1 MKTIKYWLKSY
12 IVIIVFLTLGLN
24 SCTKK
29 EKKEVVEEPE
39 TTELKEVKPFFKFS
53 LAQWSLHKQIRSG
66 ELSPLDFA
74 QKASEF
80 GFEGIEYVSQLYRE
94 ELKKDKDPAVAM
106 QNLLDTL
113 KMKSE
118 KYGVKNVLIMVD
130 NEGNLGT
137 VDLKKRKQAIENHKK
152 WVDAAAFLGCHS
164 IRVNAKGEG
173 TAEEVAKAAVDALS
187 KLSDYAAKQGINVL
201 VENHGGYSSNGEWL
215 TNVMKTVGK
224 PNCGTLPDFG
234 NFCLTES
241 YGSINDDNCKEAY
254 DIYKGVGEM
263 MHYAKAVSAKS
274 YDFDEDG
281 NQASID
287 YVKMLQ
293 IVKDAG
299 YTGFIGVEYEGDNL
313 SEVDGIFATKN
324 LMLKA
329 NAELK

>member
-1 MKTIKYWLKSY
+1 M
-12 IVIIVFLTLGLN
+12 IIILFLTLGLN
-24 SCTKK
+24 SCAKK
-29 EKKEVVEEPE
+29 EKKEEVKESETVEV
-39 TTELKEVKPFFKFS
+39 KEVKPFFKLS
-53 LAQWSLHKQIRSG
+53 LAQWSLHKQIRGG

-94 ELKKDKDPAVAM
+94 ELKKDKDPKIAM

-118 KYGVKNVLIMVD
+118 KYGVKNVNIMID
-130 NEGNLGT
+130 NEG
-137 VDLKKRKQAIENHKK
+137 DLAAANEKDRLQAVENHKK
-152 WVDAAAFLGCHS
+152 WIDAGAFLGCS
-164 IRVNAKGEG
+164 TVRVNLRGSDDVDIWSKKSAISLRELAEYAKP
-173 TAEEVAKAAVDALS
+173 KNL
-187 KLSDYAAKQGINVL
+187 NVI
-201 VENHGGYSSNGEWL
+201 VENHGGFSSNGVLL
-215 TNVMKTVGK
+215 TNVMKVVNMD
-224 PNCGTLPDFG
+224 NCGTLPDFG
-234 NFCLTES
+234 NFCQTKD
-241 YGSINDDNCKEAY
+241 YGSINDVNCKEVY

-263 MHYAKAVSAKS
+263 MPYAKAVSAKS

-281 NQASID
+281 NQPKID

-313 SEVDGIFATKN
+313 TEVDGIFATKN
-324 LMLKA
+324 LLLKA